1 MFLVNSRNPHFTA
14 TSSCSESKSHHQ
26 TRHTFF
32 QSYGVNL
39 PSSLARV
46 LSRALVYS
54 TCLPES
60 VCGTVTEVIPREAFL
75 GSMGSLSYWPQ
86 LATSS
91 RLGVMAL
98 RLSLSGPRA
107 PSYMLEPTSSSGLS
121 IPFSVPSRF
130 NTILGGA
137 GILTCFPSPTP
148 FGLGLG
154 AD

>member
-14 TSSCSESKSHHQ
+14 TPTSSKSKSNHQ
-26 TRHTFF
+26 SGHTFF
-32 QSYGVNL
+32 RSYGVNL

-46 LSRALVYS
+46 LSRALVFS

-60 VCGTVTEVIPREAFL
+60 VCGTVTEVAPREDFL
-75 GSMGSLSYWPQ
+75 GSMGSLSCWPQ

-91 RLGVMAL
+91 RLGVKKL
-98 RLSLSGPRA
+98 RLSLSGPKA
-107 PSYMLEPTSSSGLS
+107 SSYMLEPTSSSGLS
-121 IPFSVPSRF
+121 VPFFVPSRF

>member
-1 MFLVNSRNPHFTA
+1 MFLVNSRNPRFTA
-14 TSSCSESKSHHQ
+14 TPTSSKSESNHQ
-26 TRHTFF
+26 SGHTFF
-32 QSYGVNL
+32 RSYGVNL

-46 LSRALVYS
+46 LSRALVFS

-60 VCGTVTEVIPREAFL
+60 VCGTVTEVAHCEAFL
-75 GSMGSLSYWPQ
+75 GSLGSLSCRPQ

-107 PSYMLEPTSSSGLS
+107 PPYRFEPTSSSGLS
-121 IPFSVPSRF
+121 VPFSVPSRF
-130 NTILGGA
+130 NTILGGT

>member
-14 TSSCSESKSHHQ
+14 TPDSSPSKSVHQ
-26 TRHTFF
+26 PGHTFF

-46 LSRALVYS
+46 LSRALVFS

-60 VCGTVTEVIPREAFL
+60 VCGTVAKEAPCEAFL
-75 GSMGSLSYWPQ
+75 GSMGSPSCWPQ

-91 RLGVMAL
+91 RLGVKEL

-107 PSYMLEPTSSSGLS
+107 PSYMFEPTSSSGLGV
-121 IPFSVPSRF
+121 PFSVTSQIKA
-130 NTILGGA
+130 ILGGA

-148 FGLGLG
+148 FGLSLG

>member
-1 MFLVNSRNPHFTA
+1 MFLVNSRNPRFTA
-14 TSSCSESKSHHQ
+14 TPTSSWSKPNHQ
-26 TRHTFF
+26 SGHTFF

-46 LSRALVYS
+46 LSRALVCS

-60 VCGTVTEVIPREAFL
+60 VCGTVTEGAPREAFL
-75 GSMGSLSYWPQ
+75 GSMGSLSCWPQ

-91 RLGVMAL
+91 HLGVTAF
-98 RLSLSGPRA
+98 RLSLSGPRTPA
-107 PSYMLEPTSSSGLS
+107 YVLEPTSSSGLS
-121 IPFSVPSRF
+121 VPFSVPSRF
-130 NTILGGA
+130 NAILGGA

>member
-1 MFLVNSRNPHFTA
+1 MFLVNSRNPHFSA
-14 TSSCSESKSHHQ
+14 TPASSWSKSNHQ
-26 TRHTFF
+26 KGHTLF

-46 LSRALVYS
+46 LSRALVFS

-60 VCGTVTEVIPREAFL
+60 VCGTVTEVARREAFL
-75 GSMGSLSYWPQ
+75 GSLGSLSYWPQ

-91 RLGVMAL
+91 HLGVMEL
-98 RLSLSGPRA
+98 RLSLSGPKA
-107 PSYMLEPTSSSGLS
+107 PSYVFEPTSSSGLS
-121 IPFSVPSRF
+121 IPFFVPSRF

>member
-1 MFLVNSRNPHFTA
+1 MFLVNSRNPRFTA
-14 TSSCSESKSHHQ
+14 TSTSLGSKSHHQ
-26 TRHTFF
+26 SRHTLF

-54 TCLPES
+54 TRLPES
-60 VCGTVTEVIPREAFL
+60 VCGTVTKVAPREAFL
-75 GSMGSLSYWPQ
+75 GSMGSLSCWPQ

-91 RLGVMAL
+91 HLGVKAS
-98 RLSLSGPRA
+98 RLSLSGPKTPA
-107 PSYMLEPTSSSGLS
+107 YLLELTSISELS
-121 IPFSVPSRF
+121 VPFSVPSRL

>member
-1 MFLVNSRNPHFTA
+1 MFLVNSRNPRFTA
-14 TSSCSESKSHHQ
+14 TSSSLGSESHHQ

-54 TCLPES
+54 TCPPES
-60 VCGTVTEVIPREAFL
+60 VCGTVTEGAQREAFL
-75 GSMGSLSYWPQ
+75 GSMGSLSYRPQ

-91 RLGVMAL
+91 HLGVMEL
-98 RLSLSGPRA
+98 RLSLSGPKA
-107 PSYMLEPTSSSGLS
+107 PSYVLEPPSNRRLS

-130 NTILGGA
+130 NAILSGA

>member
-1 MFLVNSRNPHFTA
+1 MFLVNSRNPRFTA
-14 TSSCSESKSHHQ
+14 TPECSMSKSRH
-26 TRHTFF
+26 TPGHTFF

-46 LSRALVYS
+46 LSRALVFS
-54 TCLPES
+54 TRLPES
-60 VCGTVTEVIPREAFL
+60 VCGTVTEGAQREAFL

-91 RLGVMAL
+91 RLGVKRL
-98 RLSLSGPRA
+98 RLPLSGPKA
-107 PSYMLEPTSSSGLS
+107 SSYMLEPPSSRWLS
-121 IPFSVPSRF
+121 VPFSVPSRL
-130 NTILGGA
+130 NTILSGA

>member
-1 MFLVNSRNPHFTA
+1 MFLVNSRNPRFTA
-14 TSSCSESKSHHQ
+14 TSPSSKSKSYHQ
-26 TRHTFF
+26 ARHTFF

-46 LSRALVYS
+46 LSRALVFS
-54 TCLPES
+54 TRLPES
-60 VCGTVTEVIPREAFL
+60 VCGTVTKDAPREAFL
-75 GSMGSLSYWPQ
+75 GSLESLSYWPQ

-91 RLGVMAL
+91 HLGLKEPRLP
-98 RLSLSGPRA
+98 LSGPKA
-107 PSYMLEPTSSSGLS
+107 QSYLLEPPSSRWLS
-121 IPFSVPSRF
+121 VSFSVPSRLNAF
-130 NTILGGA
+130 LSGA

>member
-1 MFLVNSRNPHFTA
+1 VFLVNSRNPRFTA
-14 TSSCSESKSHHQ
+14 TSPSSESESHHQ

-46 LSRALVYS
+46 LSRALVFS
-54 TCLPES
+54 TRLPES
-60 VCGTVTEVIPREAFL
+60 VCGTVTEVAPREAFL
-75 GSMGSLSYWPQ
+75 GSMGSLSCWPQ

-91 RLGVMAL
+91 RLGVKRP
-98 RLSLSGPRA
+98 RLPLSGPKA
-107 PSYMLEPTSSSGLS
+107 SSYLLELTSSSELS

-130 NTILGGA
+130 KAILGGA

>member
-1 MFLVNSRNPHFTA
+1 MFLVNSRNPRFTA
-14 TSSCSESKSHHQ
+14 TLVSSRSKSHHQ
-26 TRHTFF
+26 PGHTLF
-32 QSYGVNL
+32 QSYGVIL

-46 LSRALVYS
+46 LSRALVFS

-60 VCGTVTEVIPREAFL
+60 VCGTVTEVAPREAFL
-75 GSMGSLSYWPQ
+75 GSMGSLSCWPQ

-91 RLGVMAL
+91 RLGVKEF
-98 RLSLSGPRA
+98 RLSLSGPKTH
-107 PSYMLEPTSSSGLS
+107 SYMLEPPSIRGLS
-121 IPFSVPSRF
+121 VPFSVPSRF
-130 NTILGGA
+130 KTILGGA

>member
-1 MFLVNSRNPHFTA
+1 MFLVNSRNPQFTA
-14 TSSCSESKSHHQ
+14 TPNRFVSLSLHHS
-26 TRHTFF
+26 RHTFF

-46 LSRALVYS
+46 LSRALVFS
-54 TCLPES
+54 TRLPES
-60 VCGTVTEVIPREAFL
+60 VCGTVTKDAPREAFL
-75 GSMGSLSYWPQ
+75 GSLGSLSSRPH

-91 RLGVMAL
+91 PLGIMEPRLP
-98 RLSLSGPRA
+98 LSGPKV
-107 PSYMLEPTSSSGLS
+107 PSYRFEPPSIRWLS

-130 NTILGGA
+130 IAFLSGA

>member
-1 MFLVNSRNPHFTA
+1 MFLVNSRNPQFTA
-14 TSSCSESKSHHQ
+14 TPVSSRSKSDHQ
-26 TRHTFF
+26 SGHTFF
-32 QSYGVNL
+32 RSYGVNL

-46 LSRALVYS
+46 LSRALVFS

-60 VCGTVTEVIPREAFL
+60 VCGTVTGVAPHEAFL
-75 GSMGSLSYWPQ
+75 GSMGSLSCWPH

-91 RLGVMAL
+91 RLGVKAF
-98 RLSLSGPRA
+98 RLSLSGPRTHA
-107 PSYMLEPTSSSGLS
+107 YMLEPTSSSGLS
-121 IPFSVPSRF
+121 VPFSVPSRF
-130 NTILGGA
+130 KAIHGGA

>member
-1 MFLVNSRNPHFTA
+1 VFLVNSRNPRFTA
-14 TSSCSESKSHHQ
+14 TSTSSGSKSHHQ
-26 TRHTFF
+26 YRHTFSR
-32 QSYGVNL
+32 SYGVNL

-46 LSRALVYS
+46 LSRALVCS

-60 VCGTVTEVIPREAFL
+60 VCGTVTTVANSEDFL
-75 GSMGSLSYWPQ
+75 GSMGSLSYWPKE
-86 LATSS
+86 ATSS
-91 RLGVMAL
+91 PLGVMAL

-107 PSYMLEPTSSSGLS
+107 PPYKLELTSSSELS
-121 IPFSVPSRF
+121 VPFSVPSLINAIR
-130 NTILGGA
+130 GGA

>member
-1 MFLVNSRNPHFTA
+1 MFLVNSRNPRFTA
-14 TSSCSESKSHHQ
+14 TFPCFDSQCLHTK
-26 TRHTFF
+26 RHTFF

-46 LSRALVYS
+46 LSRALVCS
-54 TCLPES
+54 TRLPES
-60 VCGTVTEVIPREAFL
+60 VCGTVTKDAPREAFL
-75 GSMGSLSYWPQ
+75 GSLGLLSFWPH

-91 RLGVMAL
+91 HLGLTEPRLP
-98 RLSLSGPRA
+98 LSGPKA
-107 PSYMLEPTSSSGLS
+107 PSYLLEPPSIRWLS
-121 IPFSVPSRF
+121 LPFSVPSRLNAF
-130 NTILGGA
+130 LSGA

>member
-1 MFLVNSRNPHFTA
+1 MFLVNSRNPHFSA
-14 TSSCSESKSHHQ
+14 ALASSGSKSHH
-26 TRHTFF
+26 RKGHTLF

-46 LSRALVYS
+46 LSRALVCS

-60 VCGTVTEVIPREAFL
+60 VCGTVTEVAPREAFL

-91 RLGVMAL
+91 RLGVKRL
-98 RLSLSGPRA
+98 RLPLSGPKA
-107 PSYMLEPTSSSGLS
+107 SSYMLEPPSIRWLS
-121 IPFSVPSRF
+121 VPFSVPSRF
-130 NTILGGA
+130 NAILSGA